1 MPELTAGVN
10 VSLSVNGTDLIVA
23 STATDLNAQVGTT
36 YTLVLGDAGHL
47 VTLTNASPITLTVP
61 TNASVEFPTG
71 TTVAVAQLGAGT
83 VTIEGDTGVTIN
95 GVSAGSADV
104 SAQYGAAALTKLGT
118 NTWLLTGS
126 VGSVS

>member
-10 VSLSVNGTDLIVA
+10 VTLNIDGTDLIVS
-23 STATDLNAQVGTT
+23 STTTDINAQVGTT
-36 YTLVLGDAGHL
+36 YTLALDDAGHL

-61 TNASVEFPTG
+61 TNAAVAFPTG
-71 TTVAVAQLGAGT
+71 TTIAISQLGAGT

-104 SAQYGAAALTKLGT
+104 SAQYGAATLTKLGT
-118 NTWLLTGS
+118 NTWLLNGS

>member
-10 VSLSVNGTDLIVA
+10 VSLSVDGTDLIVA
-23 STATDLNAQVGTT
+23 STATDLNAQTGTT
-36 YTLVLGDAGHL
+36 YTLVLTDAGHL
-47 VTLTNASPITLTVP
+47 VTLTNASPVTLTVP
-61 TNASVEFPTG
+61 PNASVEFATG
-71 TTVAVAQLGAGT
+71 TTIAVAQLGAGT

-95 GVSAGSADV
+95 GVSTGSADI